1 MVELL
6 SPVGDFEC
14 LKAAVQNGANSVYF
28 GADIFSARAFA
39 TNFSL
44 EDLEKAIQYAKI
56 RGVKTHLTL
65 NTLVTDT
72 EFESAMNV
80 AKKAYEF
87 GIDAIIVQDLGLA
100 MALMRAFPDLP
111 IHGSTQM
118 TVHNLNGALE
128 LQELGF
134 RRVVLA
140 RELSVN
146 EIDYICKNT
155 NIEIETFIHGA
166 LCISYSGQC
175 LFSSMLGGRSGNRGK
190 CAGPCRLP
198 FELLEN
204 NKTINSGYLL
214 STRDLCGLEFIP
226 DLIRAGVKS
235 FKIEGRMKSPEYVAT
250 VTRIYRKYIDLALSD
265 NEYVIDENDKKE
277 LLQVFNRGMS
287 SSGHLSNEANRNLV
301 FKEKPN
307 NMGLFLG
314 KIQKYN
320 HKKGYIT
327 VKLNEPIGIG
337 DTISIEKEQGT
348 YTISELMDTNMKN
361 IKFTEIGQTVVIGR
375 MKGNIKLGN
384 QIYKMSSKKLNLL
397 AQNSCSKENRKVL
410 LNCHIVIKENKP
422 ITIMVTS
429 ASNIELYKDLKIH
442 YTSDI
447 IPLKAKTRPMD
458 KNTIISQFSKTGST
472 PYAFKTL
479 DIDLDYNVFIPKLST
494 INDLRRTI
502 LQMVEQYAINVMTR
516 TYSMTDKK
524 INKSKNENNMIDK
537 FEKEQHDSQKSSI
550 KKTRLSLLLN
560 ILHTNFDYTQL
571 QDIENVYVPL
581 KYFSMKDYQEILHIL
596 DNQFNVYIYM
606 PTIVKS
612 NYKNLLS
619 SNIET
624 TLNNY
629 HIKGFVISNICN
641 IKLLNYHIKGFVIS
655 NICNIKLLHTL
666 FADLNIKLE
675 LITNY
680 TFNVY
685 NSNTIKELKKLG
697 ICRYTISP
705 ELNREIIHNLCNSM
719 DLPNELIV
727 YGRTPLLNMNYCLLG
742 ETDKCY
748 PTCKQRCITNN
759 IYELKDRLHMKF
771 RILPDNIQTVTTI
784 FNSKITSIYPKEF
797 NIDYARIDILDETI
811 EEINEIIHR
820 VQNNQRFDGN
830 HYTNGNLNKEI

>member
-14 LKAAVQNGANSVYF
+14 LKAAVQNGANSIYF
-28 GADIFSARAFA
+28 GSDSFSARAFA
-39 TNFSL
+39 SNFSL
-44 EDLEKAIQYAKI
+44 DDLEKAIQYAKI

-72 EFESAMNV
+72 EFEEAMAI
-80 AKKAYEF
+80 AKKAYAF

-100 MALMRAFPDLP
+100 MALIKTFPDLP

-118 TVHNLNGALE
+118 TVHNLNGALK
-128 LQELGF
+128 LQDLGF

-214 STRDLCGLEFIP
+214 STRDLCGLEFVP

-250 VTRIYRKYIDLALSD
+250 VTRIYRKYIDLAMSD
-265 NEYVIDENDKKE
+265 NEYFIDENDKKE

-287 SSGHLSNEANRNLV
+287 SSGHLSNEANKNLV

-314 KIQKYN
+314 KVQKYN
-320 HKKGYIT
+320 AKKGYIT
-327 VKLNEPIGIG
+327 VKLNEPIAIG
-337 DTISIEKEQGT
+337 DTISLEKEDGT
-348 YTISELMDTNMKN
+348 YTISELMDTNLKN
-361 IKFTEIGQTVVIGR
+361 IKYTEIGQTVVIGR

-384 QIYKMSSKKLNLL
+384 QIYKMSSKRLNMI
-397 AQNSCSKENRKVL
+397 AHESCQKENRKIL
-410 LNCHIVIKENKP
+410 LNCHIAIHKEKP
-422 ITIMVTS
+422 IQVSVTS
-429 ASNIELYKDLKIH
+429 ASNIELYKDLKLN
-442 YTSDI
+442 YTSDV
-447 IPLKAKTRPMD
+447 IPIEAKTKPID
-458 KNTIISQFSKTGST
+458 KNMIVTQFSKTAST
-472 PYAFKTL
+472 PYAFKNLEVEL
-479 DIDLDYNVFIPKLST
+479 DDKLFIPKLST
-494 INDLRRTI
+494 LNDKDTS
-502 LQMVEQYAINVMTR
+502 AIPCIAATDTKPAMTKNVS
-516 TYSMTDKK
+516 YSP
-524 INKSKNENNMIDK
+524 
-537 FEKEQHDSQKSSI
+537 I
-550 KKTRLSLLLN
+550 KKTKLSLLLN
-560 ILHTNFDYTQL
+560 ILHKDYDYTKL
-571 QDIENVYVPL
+571 HEVENVYIPL
-581 KYFSMKDYQEILHIL
+581 KYFSMKDYKDILHIL
-596 DNQFNVYIYM
+596 DEKCNLYIYM
-606 PTIVKS
+606 PTIIKS

-619 SNIET
+619 NNIET

-641 IKLLNYHIKGFVIS
+641 VKLLNDLFV
-655 NICNIKLLHTL
+655 
-666 FADLNIKLE
+666 DLDKSLE

-685 NSNTIKELKKLG
+685 NANTIKELKEMG

-705 ELNREIIHNLCNSM
+705 ELNRNMITALCNCNT
-719 DLPNELIV
+719 LPNELIV
-727 YGRTPLLNMNYCLLG
+727 YGRTPLINMNYCLLG

-748 PTCKQRCITNN
+748 PTCKQRCITDNV
-759 IYELKDRLHMKF
+759 YELKDRLHMKF

-797 NIDYARIDILDETI
+797 NVDFARIDVLDETI
-811 EEINEIIHR
+811 DEINEIIHR
-820 VQNNQRFDGN
+820 VNNNQRFDGS

>member
-6 SPVGDFEC
+6 SPVGNFEC

-28 GADIFSARAFA
+28 GSDTFSARAFA

-72 EFESAMNV
+72 EFESAMNI

-100 MALMRAFPDLP
+100 LALMRAFPDLP

-226 DLIRAGVKS
+226 DLIQAGVKS

-265 NEYVIDENDKKE
+265 NEYIIDEDDKKE

-337 DTISIEKEQGT
+337 DTISLEKEQGT

-384 QIYKMSSKKLNLL
+384 QIYKMSSKKLNLF

-422 ITIMVTS
+422 ISITVTS
-429 ASNIELYKDLKIH
+429 ASNIELYKDLKIQ

-447 IPLKAKTRPMD
+447 LPLKAITRPID
-458 KNTIISQFSKTGST
+458 KNTVISQFSKTGST

-479 DIDLDYNVFIPKLST
+479 DIDLDHNVFIPKLST
-494 INDLRRTI
+494 LNDLRRTI
-502 LQMVEQYAINVMTR
+502 LQMVEQYAIKTMQR
-516 TYSMTDKK
+516 TPNK
-524 INKSKNENNMIDK
+524 IIV
-537 FEKEQHDSQKSSI
+537 
-550 KKTRLSLLLN
+550 KKTHKHSNTDISMKKTKLSLLLN
-560 ILHTNFDYTQL
+560 ILHKDFDYTQL
-571 QDIENVYVPL
+571 HNIENVYIPL

-596 DNQFNVYIYM
+596 DDKFYVYIYM
-606 PTIVKS
+606 PTIIKS

-619 SNIET
+619 NNIEN
-624 TLNNY
+624 TLN
-629 HIKGFVISNICN
+629 
-641 IKLLNYHIKGFVIS
+641 NYHIKGFVIS

-666 FADLNIKLE
+666 FADMNKNLE

-705 ELNREIIHNLCNSM
+705 ELNRKIIQDLCTSM

-759 IYELKDRLHMKF
+759 VYELKDRLHMKF

-820 VQNNQRFDGN
+820 IHNNQRFDGSY
-830 HYTNGNLNKEI
+830 YTNGNLNKEI

>member
-80 AKKAYEF
+80 AQKAYEF

-118 TVHNLNGALE
+118 TVHNLNGALK

-226 DLIRAGVKS
+226 DLIHAGVKS

-361 IKFTEIGQTVVIGR
+361 IKFTEIGQTVIIGR

-384 QIYKMSSKKLNLL
+384 QIYKMSSKKLNTF
-397 AQNSCSKENRKVL
+397 AQNTCLKENRKIF
-410 LNCHIVIKENKP
+410 LNCHIMIKENKP
-422 ITIMVTS
+422 ITIIVTS

-494 INDLRRTI
+494 LNDLRRTI
-502 LQMVEQYAINVMTR
+502 LQMVEQYAIKAMTR
-516 TYSMTDKK
+516 TSSK
-524 INKSKNENNMIDK
+524 INRKIDKDKNEKTHKLQKENLSNNSNPM
-537 FEKEQHDSQKSSI
+537 
-550 KKTRLSLLLN
+550 KKTKLSLLLN
-560 ILHTNFDYTQL
+560 ILHKDFDYTQL
-571 QDIENVYVPL
+571 HSVENVYIPL

-596 DNQFNVYIYM
+596 DDKFNVYIYM
-606 PTIVKS
+606 PTIIKS

-641 IKLLNYHIKGFVIS
+641 IKLLN
-655 NICNIKLLHTL
+655 TL
-666 FADLNIKLE
+666 FADLNKNLE

-685 NSNTIKELKKLG
+685 NSNTIKELKNLG

-705 ELNREIIHNLCNSM
+705 ELNREIIHDLSTCI
-719 DLPNELIV
+719 DLPNELII

-820 VQNNQRFDGN
+820 VHNNQRFDGSN
-830 HYTNGNLNKEI
+830 YTNGNLNKEI

>member
-6 SPVGDFEC
+6 SPVGNFEC

-28 GADIFSARAFA
+28 GSDTFSARAFA
-39 TNFSL
+39 SNFNID
-44 EDLEKAIQYAKI
+44 ELEKAIQYAKI

-72 EFESAMNV
+72 EFEFAMHI

-100 MALMRAFPDLP
+100 MALMRAFPGLP

-226 DLIRAGVKS
+226 DLIQAGVKS

-265 NEYVIDENDKKE
+265 NEYVIDEDDKKE

-314 KIQKYN
+314 KVQKYN
-320 HKKGYIT
+320 AKKGYIM
-327 VKLNEPIGIG
+327 VKLNEPISIG
-337 DTISIEKEQGT
+337 DTISLEKEQGT

-361 IKFTEIGQTVVIGR
+361 IKFTKIGQTVIIGR

-384 QIYKMSSKKLNLL
+384 QIYKMSSKKLNLF

-410 LNCHIVIKENKP
+410 LNCHISMKENKP
-422 ITIMVTS
+422 ISITVTS
-429 ASNIELYKDLKIH
+429 ASNIELYKDLELQ

-458 KNTIISQFSKTGST
+458 KNSIISQFSKTGST
-472 PYAFKTL
+472 PFTFKNL
-479 DIDLDYNVFIPKLST
+479 DIELDDKLFIPKLST
-494 INDLRRTI
+494 LNDLRRTI
-502 LQMVEQYAINVMTR
+502 LQMVEQYAIKTMKR
-516 TYSMTDKK
+516 TSSNIDKK
-524 INKSKNENNMIDK
+524 AITSKKEINNIDK
-537 FEKEQHDSQKSSI
+537 LLEKEEPYPYNSPT
-550 KKTRLSLLLN
+550 KKTKLSLLLN
-560 ILHTNFDYTQL
+560 ILHKDFDYTQL
-571 QDIENVYVPL
+571 HDIENVYIPL
-581 KYFSMKDYQEILHIL
+581 KYFSMKDYQEILHVL
-596 DNQFNVYIYM
+596 DNKFNIYIYM
-606 PTIVKS
+606 PTIIKS

-641 IKLLNYHIKGFVIS
+641 VKLLN
-655 NICNIKLLHTL
+655 TL
-666 FADLNIKLE
+666 FADLNTNLE

-685 NSNTIKELKKLG
+685 NSHTIKELKDLG

-705 ELNREIIHNLCNSM
+705 ELNRGMIQNLCNCT

-759 IYELKDRLHMKF
+759 KYELKDRLHMNF

-797 NIDYARIDILDETI
+797 NIDYARIDVLDETI

-820 VQNNQRFDGN
+820 VHNNQRFDGN
-830 HYTNGNLNKEI
+830 LYTNGNLNKDI

>member
-6 SPVGDFEC
+6 SPVGNFEC

-118 TVHNLNGALE
+118 TVHNLNGALK

-327 VKLNEPIGIG
+327 IKLNEPIGIG

-361 IKFTEIGQTVVIGR
+361 IKFTEIGQTVIIGR

-384 QIYKMSSKKLNLL
+384 QIYKMSSKKLNTF
-397 AQNSCSKENRKVL
+397 AQNTCLKENRKVP

-422 ITIMVTS
+422 ITITVTS

-458 KNTIISQFSKTGST
+458 KNTIIAQFSKTGST

-479 DIDLDYNVFIPKLST
+479 EIDLDYNVFIPKLST
-494 INDLRRTI
+494 LNDLRRTI
-502 LQMVEQYAINVMTR
+502 LQMVEQHAIKAMKR
-516 TYSMTDKK
+516 TPNKVIIKK
-524 INKSKNENNMIDK
+524 SNKSSKTNMTM
-537 FEKEQHDSQKSSI
+537 
-550 KKTRLSLLLN
+550 KKTNLSLLLN
-560 ILHTNFDYTQL
+560 ILHKDFDYTQL
-571 QDIENVYVPL
+571 HSIENVYIPL

-596 DNQFNVYIYM
+596 DNKFNVYIYM
-606 PTIVKS
+606 PTIIKS

-641 IKLLNYHIKGFVIS
+641 IKLLN
-655 NICNIKLLHTL
+655 TL
-666 FADLNIKLE
+666 FVDLNKNLE

-685 NSNTIKELKKLG
+685 NSNTIKELKNLG

-705 ELNREIIHNLCNSM
+705 ELNREIIHNLCNCV

-759 IYELKDRLHMKF
+759 VYKLKDRLNMKF

-797 NIDYARIDILDETI
+797 NIDYARIDILDESI

-820 VQNNQRFDGN
+820 VLNNQRFDGSN
-830 HYTNGNLNKEI
+830 YTNGNLNKAI

>member
-6 SPVGDFEC
+6 SPVGNFEC

-28 GADIFSARAFA
+28 GADTFSARAFA

-44 EDLEKAIQYAKI
+44 EDLEKAIQYAKL

-65 NTLVTDT
+65 NTLVTDS
-72 EFESAMNV
+72 EFDIAMDI
-80 AKKAYEF
+80 AKHAYEC

-100 MALMRAFPDLP
+100 MKLMKEFPDLP

-128 LQELGF
+128 LQALGF
-134 RRVVLA
+134 KRVVLA

-155 NIEIETFIHGA
+155 NMEIETFIHGA

-198 FELLEN
+198 FELIEN
-204 NKTINSGYLL
+204 HKTINSGYLL
-214 STRDLCGLEFIP
+214 STRDLCGLEYIP
-226 DLIRAGVKS
+226 DLIQAGVKS
-235 FKIEGRMKSPEYVAT
+235 FKIEGRMKSAEYVAT
-250 VTRIYRKYIDLALSD
+250 VTRIYRKYIGLALSAND
-265 NEYVIDENDKKE
+265 YIIDENDKKE

-314 KIQKYN
+314 KVQKYN
-320 HKKGYIT
+320 QKKGYIT
-327 VKLNEPIGIG
+327 VKLNEPISIG
-337 DTISIEKEQGT
+337 DTISLEKEQGV

-361 IKFTEIGQTVVIGR
+361 IRFTEIGQTVVIGR

-397 AQNSCSKENRKVL
+397 AQSSCAKENRKVL
-410 LNCHIVIKENKP
+410 FNCHIVIKENEP
-422 ITIMVTS
+422 ITITVTS
-429 ASNIELYKDLKIH
+429 ASNLELYKDLNIQ
-442 YTSDI
+442 YISDI
-447 IPLKAKTRPMD
+447 IPLKAKTRPID

-494 INDLRRTI
+494 LNDLRRTI
-502 LQMVEQYAINVMTR
+502 LQMVEMYAIKAMKR
-516 TYSMTDKK
+516 SLPKLD
-524 INKSKNENNMIDK
+524 KSKNKDKDKDIDIVK
-537 FEKEQHDSQKSSI
+537 DKTYDKNEITFHHQDVAHKDSISAPSYPM
-550 KKTRLSLLLN
+550 KKTKLSLLLN
-560 ILHTNFDYTQL
+560 ILHKDYDYSQL
-571 QDIENVYVPL
+571 HGFENVYIPL
-581 KYFSMKDYQEILHIL
+581 KYFSMKDYQDILHIL
-596 DNQFNVYIYM
+596 DEKFNLYIYM
-606 PTIVKS
+606 PTIIKS

-619 SNIET
+619 NNIEN
-624 TLNNY
+624 TL
-629 HIKGFVISNICN
+629 S
-641 IKLLNYHIKGFVIS
+641 NYHIKGFVIS
-655 NICNIKLLHTL
+655 NICNIKLLHSL
-666 FADLNIKLE
+666 FVDLDIDLE

-685 NSNTIKELKKLG
+685 NAHTIHELKNLG

-705 ELNREIIHNLCNSM
+705 ELNREMISNLCICT
-719 DLPNELIV
+719 DLSNELIV

-748 PTCKQRCITNN
+748 PTCKQRCITSNT
-759 IYELKDRLHMKF
+759 YYLKDRLHMNF

-797 NIDYARIDILDETI
+797 NVDYARIDILDETI

-820 VQNNQRFDGN
+820 VDNNQRFDGN

>member
-134 RRVVLA
+134 KRDVLA

-337 DTISIEKEQGT
+337 DTISLEKEQGT

-422 ITIMVTS
+422 ISITVTS
-429 ASNIELYKDLKIH
+429 ASNIELYKGLKIQ

-447 IPLKAKTRPMD
+447 IPLKAITRPID

-479 DIDLDYNVFIPKLST
+479 DIDLDHNVFIPKLST
-494 INDLRRTI
+494 LNDLRRTI

-524 INKSKNENNMIDK
+524 VNKSKNENNMMDK
-537 FEKEQHDSQKSSI
+537 LEKEQHDSQKSSI

-571 QDIENVYVPL
+571 QDIENVYIPL

-596 DNQFNVYIYM
+596 DDKFNVYIYM

-641 IKLLNYHIKGFVIS
+641 IKLLN
-655 NICNIKLLHTL
+655 TL
-666 FADLNIKLE
+666 FADLNKNLE

-685 NSNTIKELKKLG
+685 NSNTIKELKNLG

-705 ELNREIIHNLCNSM
+705 ELNREIIHDLSTCV

-820 VQNNQRFDGN
+820 VLNNQRFDGSN
-830 HYTNGNLNKEI
+830 YTNGNLNKEI

>member
-134 RRVVLA
+134 KRVVLA

-422 ITIMVTS
+422 ISITVTS
-429 ASNIELYKDLKIH
+429 ASNIELYKGLKIH

-479 DIDLDYNVFIPKLST
+479 DIDLDHNVFIPKLST
-494 INDLRRTI
+494 LNDLRRTI

-524 INKSKNENNMIDK
+524 VNKSKNENNMMDK
-537 FEKEQHDSQKSSI
+537 LEKEQHDSQKSSI

-571 QDIENVYVPL
+571 QDIENVYIPL

-596 DNQFNVYIYM
+596 DDKFNVYIYM

-641 IKLLNYHIKGFVIS
+641 IKLLN
-655 NICNIKLLHTL
+655 TL
-666 FADLNIKLE
+666 FADLNKNLE

-685 NSNTIKELKKLG
+685 NSNTIKELKNLG

-705 ELNREIIHNLCNSM
+705 ELNREIIHDLSTCV

-820 VQNNQRFDGN
+820 VHNNQRFDGSN
-830 HYTNGNLNKEI
+830 YTNGNLNKEI

>member
-28 GADIFSARAFA
+28 GADTFSARAFA

-44 EDLEKAIQYAKI
+44 EDLEKAIQYTKI

-72 EFESAMNV
+72 EFEQAMDV

-100 MALMRAFPDLP
+100 MALIKAFPDLP

-118 TVHNLNGALE
+118 TVHNLNGALK
-128 LQELGF
+128 LQDLGF
-134 RRVVLA
+134 KRVVLA

-146 EIDYICKNT
+146 EIAYICKNT

-204 NKTINSGYLL
+204 NNTINSGYLL
-214 STRDLCGLEFIP
+214 STRDLCGLEYIP
-226 DLIRAGVKS
+226 NLIEAGVKS

-314 KIQKYN
+314 KVQKYN
-320 HKKGYIT
+320 TKKGYIT

-337 DTISIEKEQGT
+337 DTISLEKEDGT
-348 YTISELMDTNMKN
+348 YTISELMDINMKN
-361 IKFTEIGQTVVIGR
+361 IKFTEIGQTVIIGR

-384 QIYKMSSKKLNLL
+384 QIYKMSSKKLNLFV
-397 AQNSCSKENRKVL
+397 QNSCLKENRKIL
-410 LNCHIVIKENKP
+410 LNCHITIKEDKP
-422 ITIMVTS
+422 ISITVTS
-429 ASNIELYKDLKIH
+429 ASNIELYKDLKIQ

-447 IPLKAKTRPMD
+447 IPLKAKTRPID
-458 KNTIISQFSKTGST
+458 KNTIISQFSKTAST
-472 PYAFKTL
+472 PYAFKNLEIEL
-479 DIDLDYNVFIPKLST
+479 DDKLFIPKLST
-494 INDLRRTI
+494 LNDLRRTI
-502 LQMVEQYAINVMTR
+502 LQMVEQYAIKTMRRTSPVM
-516 TYSMTDKK
+516 DKK
-524 INKSKNENNMIDK
+524 ANKDINEIK
-537 FEKEQHDSQKSSI
+537 KEQHHNQI
-550 KKTRLSLLLN
+550 YPMKKTKLSLLLN
-560 ILHTNFDYTQL
+560 ILHKDFDYAQI
-571 QDIENVYVPL
+571 QDIENVYIPL

-596 DNQFNVYIYM
+596 DNKFNIYIYM
-606 PTIVKS
+606 PTIIKS

-641 IKLLNYHIKGFVIS
+641 IKLLQ
-655 NICNIKLLHTL
+655 TL
-666 FADLNIKLE
+666 FVDLNKNLE

-685 NSNTIKELKKLG
+685 NSNTIKELKNLG

-705 ELNREIIHNLCNSM
+705 ELNREIIYDLCSCT
-719 DLPNELIV
+719 DLSNELII

-797 NIDYARIDILDETI
+797 NIDYVRIDILDETI

-820 VQNNQRFDGN
+820 VLNNQRFDGS

>member
-28 GADIFSARAFA
+28 GSNIFSARAFA

-100 MALMRAFPDLP
+100 MALMRKFPDLP

-128 LQELGF
+128 LQKLGF

-175 LFSSMLGGRSGNRGK
+175 LFSSILGGRSGNRGK

-226 DLIRAGVKS
+226 DLIQAGVKS

-265 NEYVIDENDKKE
+265 HKYIIDKNDKKE

-337 DTISIEKEQGT
+337 DTISIEKEQGS

-361 IKFTEIGQTVVIGR
+361 IKFTQIGQTVIIGR

-384 QIYKMSSKKLNLL
+384 QIYKMSSKKLNSL

-429 ASNIELYKDLKIH
+429 ASNIKLYKDLNIH

-494 INDLRRTI
+494 LNDLRRTI
-502 LQMVEQYAINVMTR
+502 LQMVEQYAIKTMLR
-516 TYSMTDKK
+516 TSSMINPKIDKD
-524 INKSKNENNMIDK
+524 KNEKMHK
-537 FEKEQHDSQKSSI
+537 LQKENLSNSSNYI
-550 KKTRLSLLLN
+550 KKTKLSLLLN
-560 ILHTNFDYTQL
+560 ILHKDFDYAQL
-571 QDIENVYVPL
+571 QSVENVYIPL

-596 DNQFNVYIYM
+596 DNEFNVYIYM
-606 PTIVKS
+606 PTIIKS

-619 SNIET
+619 SNIEN

-629 HIKGFVISNICN
+629 HIKGFIISNICN
-641 IKLLNYHIKGFVIS
+641 IKLLN
-655 NICNIKLLHTL
+655 TL
-666 FADLNIKLE
+666 FDDLNKNLE

-685 NSNTIKELKKLG
+685 NSNTIKELKNLG

-705 ELNREIIHNLCNSM
+705 ELNREIIYDLSTCV
-719 DLPNELIV
+719 DLPNELIL

-748 PTCKQRCITNN
+748 PTCKQKCITNN
-759 IYELKDRLHMKF
+759 VYELKDRLHMKF

-811 EEINEIIHR
+811 EEINEIINR
-820 VQNNQRFDGN
+820 VHNNQRFDGN
-830 HYTNGNLNKEI
+830 NYTNGNLNKEI

>member
-6 SPVGDFEC
+6 SPVGNFEC

-39 TNFSL
+39 SNFSID
-44 EDLEKAIQYAKI
+44 ELEKAIQYAKI

-72 EFESAMNV
+72 EFESAINV
-80 AKKAYEF
+80 AEKAYEF

-100 MALMRAFPDLP
+100 MALMKAFPDLP

-118 TVHNLNGALE
+118 TVHNLNGALK

-155 NIEIETFIHGA
+155 DIEIETFIHGA

-226 DLIRAGVKS
+226 ELIQAGVKS

-314 KIQKYN
+314 KVQKYS

-337 DTISIEKEQGT
+337 DTISLEKEQGS

-384 QIYKMSSKKLNLL
+384 QIYKMSSKKLNLF

-422 ITIMVTS
+422 ISITVTS
-429 ASNIELYKDLKIH
+429 ASNIELYKGLKIQ
-442 YTSDI
+442 YTTDT
-447 IPLKAKTRPMD
+447 IPLKAITRPID

-479 DIDLDYNVFIPKLST
+479 DIELDHNVFIPKLST
-494 INDLRRTI
+494 LNDLRRTI
-502 LQMVEQYAINVMTR
+502 LQMVEQYAITTMQR
-516 TYSMTDKK
+516 TPNKVIAKK
-524 INKSKNENNMIDK
+524 VHKHSNPDITM
-537 FEKEQHDSQKSSI
+537 
-550 KKTRLSLLLN
+550 KKTKLSLLLN
-560 ILHTNFDYTQL
+560 ILHKNFDYTQL
-571 QDIENVYVPL
+571 HDIENVYIPL

-596 DNQFNVYIYM
+596 DDKFHVYIYM
-606 PTIVKS
+606 PTIIKS

-619 SNIET
+619 SNIEN
-624 TLNNY
+624 TLN
-629 HIKGFVISNICN
+629 
-641 IKLLNYHIKGFVIS
+641 NYHIKGFVIS

-666 FADLNIKLE
+666 FADMNKNLE

-685 NSNTIKELKKLG
+685 NANTIKELQKLG

-705 ELNREIIHNLCNSM
+705 ELNREIIHNLCNSI

-811 EEINEIIHR
+811 EDINEIIHR
-820 VQNNQRFDGN
+820 VHNNKRFDGN

>member
-6 SPVGDFEC
+6 SPVGNFDC

-28 GADIFSARAFA
+28 GADMFSARAFA

-44 EDLEKAIQYAKI
+44 DDLEKAIQYAKI

-100 MALMRAFPDLP
+100 MALIRAFPDLP

-146 EIDYICKNT
+146 EIAYICKNT

-226 DLIRAGVKS
+226 NLIEAGVKS

-265 NEYVIDENDKKE
+265 NEYVIDEDDKKE

-337 DTISIEKEQGT
+337 DTISLEKEQGT

-410 LNCHIVIKENKP
+410 LNCHIVIKENMP
-422 ITIMVTS
+422 ISITVTS
-429 ASNIELYKDLKIH
+429 ASNIELYKDLKIQ

-447 IPLKAKTRPMD
+447 IPLKAKTKPMD

-502 LQMVEQYAINVMTR
+502 IQMVEQYAINVMTR
-516 TYSMTDKK
+516 TCSITDKK
-524 INKSKNENNMIDK
+524 VNKSKNENHMMDK
-537 FEKEQHDSQKSSI
+537 FEKEQHDSQKSLI
-550 KKTRLSLLLN
+550 KKTKLSLLLN

-619 SNIET
+619 SNIEN
-624 TLNNY
+624 TLN
-629 HIKGFVISNICN
+629 
-641 IKLLNYHIKGFVIS
+641 NYHIKGFVIS

-705 ELNREIIHNLCNSM
+705 ELNRKMIHDLCNNM

-759 IYELKDRLHMKF
+759 IYELKDRLQMKF

-797 NIDYARIDILDETI
+797 NIDYARIDVLDETI

-820 VQNNQRFDGN
+820 VHNNQRFDGS